1 MVYSSHNFLTE
12 PGMQAILK
20 LVVSL
25 VLVIGVAIAHAE
37 NNLKE
42 FEQELSDSV
51 ITTKITAKFTK
62 NRNLNPLKIYVS
74 TEDGVVTLRGHVK
87 NRQAFVDALRLAKMT
102 KGVKEV
108 DSDELVI
115 KQVNT
120 AFTDAYI
127 TAKVEAAVL
136 KAKVFDDESI
146 PLVGINAS
154 TTNGTVT
161 LSGRLQQEKAISA
174 IIKRVAAVRGVKKI
188 ISKLQIDKE
197 AS

>member
-1 MVYSSHNFLTE
+1 
-12 PGMQAILK
+12 MQAILNFFISIF
-20 LVVSL
+20 LT
-25 VLVIGVAIAHAE
+25 IAVACAHAE
-37 NNLKE
+37 SNLKD
-42 FEQELSDSV
+42 FEQEFSDSV

-74 TEDGVVTLRGHVK
+74 TKDGTVTLKGHVK
-87 NRQAFVDALRLAKMT
+87 DRQAFVDALRLAKMT

-108 DSDELVI
+108 DADELII

-146 PLVGINAS
+146 PLVGINA
-154 TTNGTVT
+154 TTSNGTVT
-161 LSGRLQQEKAISA
+161 LSGNLKKEKAISA
-174 IIKRVAAVRGVKKI
+174 IIKRVTAIRGVKKI
-188 ISKLQIDKE
+188 ISRLQVDKE

>member
-1 MVYSSHNFLTE
+1 
-12 PGMQAILK
+12 MQTILK
-20 LVVSL
+20 FVVSL
-25 VLVIGVAIAHAE
+25 ILVIGVALAHAE

-42 FEQELSDSV
+42 FEQEFSDSV

-62 NRNLNPLKIYVS
+62 NRHLNPLKIYVS
-74 TEDGVVTLRGHVK
+74 TENGVVSLRGHVK
-87 NRQAFVDALRLAKMT
+87 DRQAFVDALRLAKMT

-108 DSDELVI
+108 DTDELII

-127 TAKVEAAVL
+127 TTKVEAAVL

-146 PLVGINAS
+146 PLVGINAT

-161 LSGRLQQEKAISA
+161 LSGHLKQEKAISA

-188 ISKLQIDKE
+188 ISNLEVDKE